1 MSTFSTAAKHTL
13 SSLVSMI
20 EMRIDEQH
28 DTPNVIQ
35 NDPVSGASL
44 CEVHFSTKK
53 ALFWSR
59 PNGSA
64 STINGKRLV
73 LAGGLRRPKS
83 NPSLSTFLTS
93 I

>member
-1 MSTFSTAAKHTL
+1 
-13 SSLVSMI
+13 MI

-53 ALFWSR
+53 ALFLIR